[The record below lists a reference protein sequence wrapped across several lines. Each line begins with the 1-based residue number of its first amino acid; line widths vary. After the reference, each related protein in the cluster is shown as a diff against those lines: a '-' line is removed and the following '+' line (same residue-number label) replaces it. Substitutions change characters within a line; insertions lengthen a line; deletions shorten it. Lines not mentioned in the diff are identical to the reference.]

1 MKYLICYDVSSDKCR
16 RRIAK
21 YLESFAHRLQYS
33 VFMAQCTSEQ
43 IEKVKNKLFGLG
55 NGQADIILTIV
66 PLCQSCE
73 AKIWQFGKPL
83 EVTPL
88 CVIA

>member
-1 MKYLICYDVSSDKCR
+1 MAGRDYIGNSTDGKL
-16 RRIAK
+16 
-21 YLESFAHRLQYS
+21 S
-33 VFMAQCTSEQ
+33 VLDLS
-43 IEKVKNKLFGLG
+43 
-55 NGQADIILTIV
+55 
-66 PLCQSCE
+66 E